1 MILSK
6 KVFLSYATPDFEAA
20 KKLYDDLRHAEV
32 DVWLD
37 RYSILPGQLWKE
49 EIKKAINTSKFFLM
63 LLSENS
69 INQPGYLEVELDY
82 EFEKFDEISDEG
94 KILIPV
100 RLNEFEINNARL
112 RKLSWINLSPDW
124 ESGVKKIIEV
134 IK

>member
-1 MILSK
+1 
-6 KVFLSYATPDFEAA
+6 
-20 KKLYDDLRHAEV
+20 
-32 DVWLD
+32 
-37 RYSILPGQLWKE
+37 
-49 EIKKAINTSKFFLM
+49 M

-100 RLNEFEINNARL
+100 RLNEFEINNSRL
-112 RKLSWINLSPDW
+112 QKLSWINLSPDW